1 MCILFFKLDVKPT
14 DGYKLIL
21 ASNRDEYLDRPT
33 KPASWWQDH
42 PHILSGLDMREGR
55 VGGTWLGISKEGRLA
70 SLLNILQ
77 PQLDLNA
84 KGRGSLVTDFIK
96 GDVDCLPYLQG
107 IAKEGHLYNGFNLLV
122 MDLTRSNTS
131 DIPQIGYYS
140 NKIGKDPELL
150 CPGIYSLCNATID
163 KPWKKAIVGKK
174 KFEEIVNSAT
184 TGTEEKLVDQ
194 LIEFLNDDTP
204 HPEPQIHIQCSGEL
218 TPKQQRERSAVCVQ
232 SPDMGYGSRTNTIIL
247 VNTANKVKYVERT
260 LEEPIDIENLKWLRN
275 NYDFNL
281 SSASSSY

>member
-1 MCILFFKLDVKPT
+1 MCILFFKLDVNPPT

-21 ASNRDEYLDRPT
+21 ASNRDEYLDKPT

-42 PHILSGLDMREGR
+42 PHILSGLDMRKGR

-77 PQLDLNA
+77 PQLDRNA
-84 KGRGSLVTDFIK
+84 KGRGPLVRNFIK
-96 GDVDCLPYLQG
+96 SDVDCLPYLQE
-107 IAKEGHLYNGFNLLV
+107 IAKEGQLYNGFNLLV
-122 MDLTRSNTS
+122 MDLPRSNS
-131 DIPQIGYYS
+131 IPQIGYYS
-140 NKIGKDPELL
+140 NMSGKDPELL
-150 CPGIYSLCNATID
+150 TPGIHSLCNAIID
-163 KPWKKAIVGKK
+163 KPWKKAIVGKR

-184 TGTEEKLVDQ
+184 KRTEEKLVDQ

-204 HPEPQIHIQCSGEL
+204 HPEPQINIQCNGEL
-218 TPKQQRERSAVCVQ
+218 TLKQQQERSAVCVK
-232 SPDMGYGSRTNTIIL
+232 SPDLRCGSRTNTIIL
-247 VNTANKVKYVERT
+247 VNAANKVKYVERT
-260 LEEPIDIENLKWLRN
+260 LQEPIDIENLKWLRN